1 MKNRKRGKVRRKASP
16 ILILSILIDAP
27 DAPLLEWSAAFV
39 GGRVTRATD
48 IDHPWQ
54 WHMFRA
60 AFRLGSTVIGND
72 FRHRYTLPKYFYPT
86 PTETEYLEIWTFL
99 TLYLLFL
106 LFHYEKS
113 WIENYTLL
121 LYIQYFQLCL
131 WIKVK
136 DRFQRGNYEVE
147 LNRELEG
154 RGIFSR
160 SEFYRFITQWTIYST
175 FIHGMRQIS
184 KRVYSCR

>member
-1 MKNRKRGKVRRKASP
+1 MIGCIRR
-16 ILILSILIDAP
+16 
-27 DAPLLEWSAAFV
+27 WSRYTGHRHRSSVA
-39 GGRVTRATD
+39 VTYVSCSFP
-48 IDHPWQ
+48 PWI
-54 WHMFRA
+54 
-60 AFRLGSTVIGND
+60 VIGND

-86 PTETEYLEIWTFL
+86 PTETEYLEIWIFL

-106 LFHYEKS
+106 FFHYEKS

-121 LYIQYFQLCL
+121 LYIQYFQLFL

>member
-16 ILILSILIDAP
+16 ILILSILIDP

-48 IDHPWQ
+48 IDHLWQ
-54 WHMFRA
+54 WHMFRT

-121 LYIQYFQLCL
+121 LYIQYFQLFL
-131 WIKVK
+131 WIK